1 MASPPPTGTNS
12 PNTGLVISDNSDD
25 CDDKIRIAALAAANA
40 AIR

>member
-12 PNTGLVISDNSDD
+12 PKTGLVISDDS
-25 CDDKIRIAALAAANA
+25 DDKIKIAASAIANA